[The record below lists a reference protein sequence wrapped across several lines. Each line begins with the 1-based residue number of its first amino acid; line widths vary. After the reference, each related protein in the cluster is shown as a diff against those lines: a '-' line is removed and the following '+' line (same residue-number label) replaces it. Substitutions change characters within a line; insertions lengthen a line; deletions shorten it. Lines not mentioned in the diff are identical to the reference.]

1 MKTLTWP
8 HSSQNYYAM
17 DSLHQQSTPTYF
29 KMTKFIYSTDSV
41 DPVITQNN
49 MSLTPEYLRISK
61 NVYTKIFFIN
71 IDEDYKYN
79 DTTENR
85 YGNDPFISFENPYTI
100 EITTTLFDPSHDSY
114 QGTEEYDSEYF
125 DKSRVCFSIGQN
137 VSGVGGNI
145 FTVGTDSTHTNKKKP
160 VIGVTTKD
168 GCIKSLPTVDALSIE
183 DSNEYTFRL
192 VYNPSGINEGKLL
205 LFMRKE
211 SSSNLDNAYVL
222 QSTAYGLSTTY
233 NYNITKPRLY
243 LYSSGWTN
251 ETGWD
256 QTFDYTFASF
266 DENSEPIKVSDGVSY
281 PIEYT
286 LSQLEGIA
294 YEEPSFDFNIEE
306 VPKYDDQSV
315 QTEELYI
322 SSESGNLVIYTQ

>member
-71 IDEDYKYN
+71 LDEDYKYN

-233 NYNITKPRLY
+233 NYKKKGQQIYRIFSLLVNINKR
-243 LYSSGWTN
+243 
-251 ETGWD
+251 
-256 QTFDYTFASF
+256 F
-266 DENSEPIKVSDGVSY
+266 
-281 PIEYT
+281 
-286 LSQLEGIA
+286 
-294 YEEPSFDFNIEE
+294 
-306 VPKYDDQSV
+306 
-315 QTEELYI
+315 
-322 SSESGNLVIYTQ
+322 